1 MDNIDKQISDLAV
14 GCLPKWPQM
23 LVSGVQVTLE
33 QAFDIIL
40 RTDRFLTDPD
50 GYSNNR
56 EFSKWYKA
64 ESNLVAL
71 LETRKYPE
79 GHEYQTTNWEK
90 YRQLQESIGFV
101 STEYVSNDW
110 AASCFIGGPHGWCSP
125 AGVISYADNVGKW
138 PNIREVYDDWV
149 KIAEA
154 FPFVDA
160 HVTLMSG
167 ESCEDETYPVINFR
181 VKDGAV
187 ELDSPDTS
195 VHHNIETR
203 NVDDMINHIKYGCD
217 TGLPSHWYTKAAK
230 IVRSKIES
238 TIKED

>member
-14 GCLPKWPQM
+14 GGLPKWPQM
-23 LVSGVQVTLE
+23 LVSGVQVTPE

-71 LETRKYPE
+71 LKTRKYPE

-90 YRQLQESIGFV
+90 YHQLQESIKFV
-101 STEYVSNDW
+101 VTEYVHNDW
-110 AASCFIGGPHGWCSP
+110 AASCYIGGPHGWCSP

-167 ESCEDETYPVINFR
+167 ESCEDDTHPPVINFR
-181 VKDGAV
+181 VKGGAV
-187 ELDSPDTS
+187 EVQAPDVS
-195 VHHNIETR
+195 VHTNIGTR
-203 NVDDMINHIKYGCD
+203 KVDDFINHIKHGVE
-217 TGLPSHWYTKAAK
+217 TGLPTLWYLKAAK
-230 IVRSKIES
+230 IVRSN
-238 TIKED
+238 IKYIQGN